1 MLSLSKHLARA
12 ARGINPR
19 GAVEMLHCVQHDV
32 LFWLLDSK
40 GTFALMF
47 FASLLLAAALM
58 TSAPTPPLT
67 TPFERDPQHNTTAT
81 YAECIAFYKELAAA
95 YPATMHLREAGPT
108 DSGQPLHEVVLSA
121 DGTFEPGASRA
132 KGRPVL
138 FIQNGIHPGEPE
150 GIDASMM
157 LARNLLREKKFQAL
171 LQKVTVVIIPAYN
184 IDGMLNRNST
194 TRVNQNGPTEYGF
207 RGNAR
212 HLDLNR
218 DFVKQDSRNA
228 RSFAALFQKWRPE
241 VFVDTH
247 TSNGADYQYTMTL
260 IPTQPD
266 KLGPVLGAYLQDK
279 LLPALYAGMEKKH
292 WPMTPYVD
300 FEGETPESG
309 LRAFLESP
317 RYSTGYAALFNTI
330 SFMPETH
337 MLKAFGPRVQA
348 TYDLL
353 TTYLETVATQAPA
366 LLAAR
371 TEADRARAAQTQFPL
386 AWALNEQPSGTVQF
400 RGYEAGHKPSAV
412 SGQPRLYYDRTRPY
426 TRPVPFYNAA
436 HATVTAQAPVA
447 YAIPAAW
454 GEVLDN
460 LRRNGVV
467 LRPLAQPLTGPA
479 ETYTVEDYKTTPRP
493 YEGHYLH
500 SQVKLTTRQQATAT
514 LPAGTYLAVLA
525 EQGPAARYLVE
536 ALEPQAT
543 DSFFAWGFFD
553 SVLQQKEHYSDYVFE
568 DLAAEF
574 LTKNPAV
581 RQQLEA
587 QKKADPTF
595 AANGPAQ
602 LEWVYQHSPYAEAG
616 YRRYP
621 VLRWLRAVPQ

>member
-1 MLSLSKHLARA
+1 ML
-12 ARGINPR
+12 
-19 GAVEMLHCVQHDV
+19 
-32 LFWLLDSK
+32 
-40 GTFALMF
+40 
-47 FASLLLAAALM
+47 FASLLLAASLM
-58 TSAPTPPLT
+58 TTAPTPPLT
-67 TPFERDPQHNTTAT
+67 TPFERDPAHNTTAT
-81 YAECIAFYKELAAA
+81 YAECIAFYKDLAAA
-95 YPATMHLREAGPT
+95 YPAAVQLRAAGPT

-121 DGTFEPGASRA
+121 DGTFDPAASRA
-132 KGRPVL
+132 QGRPIL

-157 LARNLLREKKFQAL
+157 LARDLLRDKKTLAL
-171 LQKVTVVIIPAYN
+171 LTKVTVVIVPVYN
-184 IDGMLNRNST
+184 VDGMLNRNST
-194 TRVNQNGPTEYGF
+194 TRVNQDGPRAYGF

-218 DFVKQDSRNA
+218 DYVKQDSRNA

-241 VFVDTH
+241 VFVETH

-260 IPTQPD
+260 IPTQHN
-266 KLGPVLGAYLQDK
+266 KLAPALGTYLQQN

-317 RYSTGYAALFNTI
+317 RYSTGYAALFNSI
-330 SFMPETH
+330 GFMPETH
-337 MLKAFGPRVQA
+337 MLKPFGPRVRS

-353 TTYLETVATQAPA
+353 RTYLETVAAQAPA

-371 TEADRARAAQTQFPL
+371 AAADQTLATQTQFPL
-386 AWALNEQPSGTVQF
+386 AWEVENTPTTTVQF

-412 SGQPRLYYDRTRPY
+412 SGQPRLYYDRARPY
-426 TRPVPFYNAA
+426 TRPVPYYNTARATATAA
-436 HATVTAQAPVA
+436 APVA
-447 YAIPAAW
+447 YVIPAAW
-454 GEVLDN
+454 GEVVDN

-467 LRPLAQPLTGPA
+467 LCELTQPLTGPA
-479 ETYTVEDYKTTPRP
+479 QAYTIEDYKTTPRP

-500 SQVKLTTRQQATAT
+500 SQVQLKTQHSKLLT
-514 LPAGTYLAVLA
+514 LPQGDHLAVLA

-553 SVLQQKEHYSDYVFE
+553 SVLQQKEHFSDYVFE
-568 DLAAEF
+568 DLAAD
-574 LTKNPAV
+574 LLAKDPAL

-587 QKKADPTF
+587 AKKADPAL
-595 AANGPAQ
+595 AASGPRQ
-602 LEWVYQHSPYAEAG
+602 LDWVYQHSPYAEPG

-621 VLRWLRAVPQ
+621 VLRWLGPVPTK

>member
-1 MLSLSKHLARA
+1 
-12 ARGINPR
+12 
-19 GAVEMLHCVQHDV
+19 
-32 LFWLLDSK
+32 
-40 GTFALMF
+40 MF
-47 FASLLLAAALM
+47 FASLLLAASLM
-58 TSAPTPPLT
+58 STAPTPPLS
-67 TPFERDPQHNTTAT
+67 TPFERDPAHNTTAT
-81 YAECIAFYKELAAA
+81 YAECVAFYKELAAA
-95 YPATMHLREAGPT
+95 YPATVQLREAGPT

-121 DGTFEPGASRA
+121 DGTFDPAASRA
-132 KGRPVL
+132 KGRPILLV
-138 FIQNGIHPGEPE
+138 QNGIHPGEPE
-150 GIDASMM
+150 GIDASML
-157 LARNLLREKKFQAL
+157 LARDLLRDKKLRPL
-171 LQKVTVVIIPAYN
+171 LQKLTLVIIPVYN
-184 IDGMLNRNST
+184 VDGMLNRNAT
-194 TRVNQNGPTEYGF
+194 TRVNQNGPRDYGF

-218 DFVKQDSRNA
+218 DYVKQDSRNA
-228 RSFAALFQKWRPE
+228 RSFAALFQRWRPE
-241 VFVDTH
+241 IFVETH

-260 IPTQPD
+260 IATQHN
-266 KLGPVLGAYLQDK
+266 KLAPALGSYLQEK
-279 LLPALYAGMEKKH
+279 LLPALYQGMDKKH

-317 RYSTGYAALFNTI
+317 RYSTGYAALFNSI
-330 SFMPETH
+330 GFMPETH
-337 MLKAFGPRVQA
+337 MLKPFGQRVQA

-353 TTYLETVATQAPA
+353 VTYLETVAAQAPA

-371 TEADRARAAQTQFPL
+371 AAADQALARQKVFPL
-386 AWALNEQPSGTVQF
+386 AWEVENKPTTTVPF

-412 SGQPRLYYDRTRPY
+412 SGQPRLYYDRARPY
-426 TRPVPFYNAA
+426 TRPVPYYN
-436 HATVTAQAPVA
+436 TAQATATAISMMA

-467 LRPLAQPLTGPA
+467 LRELTEPLAGTS
-479 ETYTVEDYKTTPRP
+479 ETYAIEDYKTTPRP

-500 SQVKLTTRQQATAT
+500 SQVKLGGRTQANPLASSTLHIQERTT

-553 SVLQQKEHYSDYVFE
+553 SILQQKEHYSDYVFE
-568 DLAAEF
+568 DLAAD
-574 LTKNPAV
+574 LLAQNPDL
-581 RQQLEA
+581 RQQLEEA
-587 QKKADPTF
+587 QKADPTL
-595 AANGPAQ
+595 AASGPRQ
-602 LEWVYQHSPYAEAG
+602 LEWVYQHSPYAEPG

-621 VLRWLRAVPQ
+621 VLRWLGPVPR

>member
-1 MLSLSKHLARA
+1 MTT
-12 ARGINPR
+12 
-19 GAVEMLHCVQHDV
+19 GANTP
-32 LFWLLDSK
+32 K
-40 GTFALMF
+40 GTFAPMF

-58 TSAPTPPLT
+58 SPAPTPPLLT
-67 TPFERDPQHNTTAT
+67 TPFERDPQHNTTTT
-81 YAECIAFYKELAAA
+81 YAECMAFYKALAAA
-95 YPATMHLREAGPT
+95 YPATVRLREAGPT
-108 DSGQPLHEVVLSA
+108 DSGEPLTEVVLSA
-121 DGTFEPGASRA
+121 DGTFEPAASRA
-132 KGRPVL
+132 LGRPVL

-150 GIDASMM
+150 GIDASML
-157 LARNLLREKKFQAL
+157 LARDLLSDKKRLPLLRQ
-171 LQKVTVVIIPAYN
+171 VTVVIVPVYN
-184 IDGMLNRNST
+184 IGGMLNRNST
-194 TRVNQNGPTEYGF
+194 TRANQNGPREYGF

-228 RSFAALFQKWRPE
+228 RSFAELFGKWRPE
-241 VFVDTH
+241 IFVDTH

-260 IPTQPD
+260 IPTQAD
-266 KLGPVLGAYLQDK
+266 KLGPVLGPYLREK
-279 LLPALYAGMEKKH
+279 LLPALYVGMARKK
-292 WPMTPYVD
+292 WAMTPYVD

-317 RYSTGYAALFNTI
+317 RYSTGYAALFNGLG
-330 SFMPETH
+330 FMPETH
-337 MLKAFGPRVQA
+337 MLKAFGPRVRA

-353 TTYLETVATQAPA
+353 LTYLETTATQALA

-371 TEADRARAAQTQFPL
+371 AAADQALATQTEFPL
-386 AWALNEQPSGTVQF
+386 AWALNEQPSGTVEF
-400 RGYEAGHKPSAV
+400 RGYEAGHRPSAV
-412 SGQPRLYYDRTRPY
+412 SSQPRLYYDRQRPY
-426 TRPVPFYNAA
+426 QRPVPFYDAA
-436 HATVTAQAPVA
+436 HAMARAAAPVA

-467 LRPLAQPLTGPA
+467 LRQLTAPLTGPA
-479 ETYTVEDYKTTPRP
+479 ETYSIEDYKTVAKP

-500 SQVKLTTRQQATAT
+500 SQVKLLPLTAPLST
-514 LPAGTYLAVLA
+514 LPPGTWLAVLA
-525 EQGPAARYLVE
+525 EQGPARRYLVE

-553 SVLQQKEHYSDYVFE
+553 SILQQKEHYSDYVFE

-574 LTKNPAV
+574 LTQNPVV
-581 RQQLEA
+581 RQQLDA
-587 QKKADPTF
+587 AKKADPAL
-595 AANGPAQ
+595 AASGPAQ

-621 VLRWLRAVPQ
+621 VQRWLGKIQ

>member
-1 MLSLSKHLARA
+1 MLFAPLLA
-12 ARGINPR
+12 
-19 GAVEMLHCVQHDV
+19 
-32 LFWLLDSK
+32 
-40 GTFALMF
+40 
-47 FASLLLAAALM
+47 ASLLLAPAGPPAPLALPS
-58 TSAPTPPLT
+58 TAPTPLPGPASAPTLT
-67 TPFERDPQHNTTAT
+67 TPFERDPARNTTAT
-81 YAECIAFYKELAAA
+81 YAECVAFYKALAAA
-95 YPATMHLREAGPT
+95 YPAAVQLREAGPT

-121 DGTFEPGASRA
+121 DGTFEPAASRA
-132 KGRPVL
+132 KGRPIL
-138 FIQNGIHPGEPE
+138 FVQNGIHPGEPE
-150 GIDASMM
+150 GIDASML
-157 LARNLLREKKFQAL
+157 LARDLLRDKKL
-171 LQKVTVVIIPAYN
+171 LPLLRQVTLVIIPAYN

-194 TRVNQNGPTEYGF
+194 TRVNQNGPRAYGF

-241 VFVDTH
+241 IFVDTH
-247 TSNGADYQYTMTL
+247 TSNGADYQYTITL
-260 IPTQPD
+260 IPTQHD
-266 KLGPVLGAYLQDK
+266 KLAPALGTYLQAQ
-279 LLPALYAGMEKKH
+279 LLPALYQGMAQKK

-300 FEGETPESG
+300 FAGETPASG

-317 RYSTGYAALFNTI
+317 RYSTGYAALFNSI
-330 SFMPETH
+330 GFMPETH
-337 MLKAFGPRVQA
+337 MLKAFGPRVRA

-353 TTYLETVATQAPA
+353 LTYLQTVAAQAPT

-371 TEADRARAAQTQFPL
+371 AKADEALAGQTKFPL
-386 AWALNEQPSGTVQF
+386 AWAVSDTASGTVEF
-400 RGYEAGHKPSAV
+400 RGYEAGHQASAV

-426 TRPVPFYNAA
+426 TRPVPYYNTAR
-436 HATVTAQAPVA
+436 ATATATAPTA
-447 YAIPAAW
+447 YLIPAAW

-467 LRPLAQPLTGPA
+467 LRELTQPLTGPA
-479 ETYTVEDYKTTPRP
+479 EGYEIADYKTSAQP

-500 SQVKLTTRQQATAT
+500 AQVKLLTSNSQALTTEG
-514 LPAGTYLAVLA
+514 PAYLAVLA

-553 SVLQQKEHYSDYVFE
+553 SILQQKEHYSDYVFE

-574 LTKNPAV
+574 LTQNPAV
-581 RQQLEA
+581 RAQLETA
-587 QKKADPTF
+587 KQAD
-595 AANGPAQ
+595 AALAASGPAQ
-602 LEWVYQHSPYAEAG
+602 LAWVYQHSPYREAG

-621 VLRWLRAVPQ
+621 VLRWLGQAPR

>member
-1 MLSLSKHLARA
+1 MYVA
-12 ARGINPR
+12 P
-19 GAVEMLHCVQHDV
+19 
-32 LFWLLDSK
+32 
-40 GTFALMF
+40 
-47 FASLLLAAALM
+47 LLLAASLLARPLLAP
-58 TSAPTPPLT
+58 APTPHRGAEPPLT
-67 TPFERDPQHNTTAT
+67 TPFERDPAHNTTAT
-81 YAECIAFYKELAAA
+81 YAECIAFYKALAAA
-95 YPATMHLREAGPT
+95 YPATVQLREAGPT

-121 DGTFEPGASRA
+121 DGTFEPAASRA

-150 GIDASMM
+150 GIDASMA
-157 LARNLLREKKFQAL
+157 LARDVLRSKKLLPLLRQ
-171 LQKVTVVIIPAYN
+171 VTLVIIPAYN

-194 TRVNQNGPTEYGF
+194 TRVNQNGPQAYGF

-228 RSFAALFQKWRPE
+228 RSFAALFGKWRPE
-241 VFVDTH
+241 IFVDTH

-266 KLGPVLGAYLQDK
+266 KLGPVLGPYLQDK
-279 LLPALYAGMEKKH
+279 LLPALYAGMAQKH

-300 FEGETPESG
+300 FNGETPESG
-309 LRAFLESP
+309 LRAFIESP
-317 RYSTGYAALFNTI
+317 RYSTGYAALFNTL

-353 TTYLETVATQAPA
+353 LTYLQTTAAQAPA

-371 TEADRARAAQTQFPL
+371 AAADRTLAAQTRFAL
-386 AWALNEQPSGTVQF
+386 AWAGRDTASSTVQF
-400 RGYEAGHKPSAV
+400 RGYEAGHKASAV
-412 SGQPRLYYDRTRPY
+412 SGQQRLYYDRARPY
-426 TRPVPFYNAA
+426 TRPVLLYNAA
-436 HATVTAQAPVA
+436 RATAGATAPVA

-467 LRPLAQPLTGPA
+467 LRELKQPLTGPA
-479 ETYTVEDYKTTPRP
+479 ETYEITDFKTTPRP

-500 SQVKLTTRQQATAT
+500 SGVQLLPHPAPTTLEAS
-514 LPAGTYLAVLA
+514 TYLAVLA

-568 DLAAEF
+568 DLAADY
-574 LTKNPAV
+574 LAQNPAV

-587 QKKADPTF
+587 AKKADPAL
-595 AANGPAQ
+595 AASGPAQ
-602 LEWVYQHSPYAEAG
+602 LEWVYQHSPYREAG

-621 VLRWLRAVPQ
+621 VLRWLGPVPQ

>member
-1 MLSLSKHLARA
+1 
-12 ARGINPR
+12 
-19 GAVEMLHCVQHDV
+19 
-32 LFWLLDSK
+32 
-40 GTFALMF
+40 MF
-47 FASLLLAAALM
+47 LASLLLTASLM
-58 TSAPTPPLT
+58 TTAPTPPLV
-67 TPFERDPQHNTTAT
+67 TPFERDPAHNTTAT
-81 YAECIAFYKELAAA
+81 YAECLAFYKDLAAA
-95 YPATMHLREAGPT
+95 YPAAVQLRAAGPT

-121 DGTFEPGASRA
+121 DGTFEPAASRA
-132 KGRPVL
+132 QGRPIL

-157 LARNLLREKKFQAL
+157 LARDLLRDKQTLAL
-171 LQKVTVVIIPAYN
+171 LAKVTVVIVPVYN
-184 IDGMLNRNST
+184 VDGMLNRNST
-194 TRVNQNGPTEYGF
+194 TRVNQDGPRAYGF

-218 DFVKQDSRNA
+218 DYVKQDSRNA

-241 VFVDTH
+241 VFVETH

-260 IPTQPD
+260 IATQHN
-266 KLGPVLGAYLQDK
+266 KLAPALGSYLQQN

-317 RYSTGYAALFNTI
+317 RYSTGYAALFNSI
-330 SFMPETH
+330 GFMPETH
-337 MLKAFGPRVQA
+337 MLKPFGPRVRS

-353 TTYLETVATQAPA
+353 RTYLETVAAQAPA

-371 TEADRARAAQTQFPL
+371 AAADQALATQTQFPL
-386 AWALNEQPSGTVQF
+386 AWEVENTPTTTVQF

-412 SGQPRLYYDRTRPY
+412 SGQPRLYYDRARPY
-426 TRPVPFYNAA
+426 TRPVPYYNTARATATAA
-436 HATVTAQAPVA
+436 APVA

-467 LRPLAQPLTGPA
+467 LRELTQPLTGPA
-479 ETYTVEDYKTTPRP
+479 ETYTIEDYKTTPRP

-500 SQVKLTTRQQATAT
+500 SQTKLATRNQKPET
-514 LPAGTYLAVLA
+514 LPPGTYLAVLA
-525 EQGPAARYLVE
+525 EQGPATRYLVE
-536 ALEPQAT
+536 ALEPQAI

-553 SVLQQKEHYSDYVFE
+553 SVLQQKEHFSDYVFE
-568 DLAAEF
+568 DLAAE
-574 LTKNPAV
+574 LLAKDPV
-581 RQQLEA
+581 LRQQFEA
-587 QKKADPTF
+587 AKKADSIL
-595 AANGPAQ
+595 AASGPRQ
-602 LEWVYQHSPYAEAG
+602 LDWVYQHSPYAEPG

-621 VLRWLRAVPQ
+621 VLRWLGPVPAK

>member
-1 MLSLSKHLARA
+1 
-12 ARGINPR
+12 
-19 GAVEMLHCVQHDV
+19 
-32 LFWLLDSK
+32 
-40 GTFALMF
+40 MF
-47 FASLLLAAALM
+47 LASLLLAASLL
-58 TSAPTPPLT
+58 TAPGPPLT

-81 YAECIAFYKELAAA
+81 YAECISFYQELAAA
-95 YPATMHLREAGPT
+95 YPATMQLREAGPT
-108 DSGQPLHEVVLSA
+108 DSGRPLHEVVLSA

-132 KGRPVL
+132 KSRPVL

-150 GIDASMM
+150 GIDASML
-157 LARNLLREKKFQAL
+157 LARDLLREQKYREL
-171 LQKVTVVIIPAYN
+171 LARVTVVIIPAYN
-184 IDGMLNRNST
+184 IGGMLNRNST
-194 TRVNQNGPTEYGF
+194 TRVNQNGPAEYGF

-247 TSNGADYQYTMTL
+247 TSNGADYQYTITL
-260 IPTQPD
+260 IPTQYN
-266 KLGPVLGAYLQDK
+266 KLGPVLGAYLKDK
-279 LLPALYAGMEKKH
+279 LLPALYTGMAQKK

-300 FEGETPESG
+300 FDGETPESG

-317 RYSTGYAALFNTI
+317 RYSTGYAALFNSI
-330 SFMPETH
+330 GFMPETH

-348 TYDLL
+348 THDLL
-353 TTYLETVATQAPA
+353 LTYAQTVAAQAPA

-371 TEADRARAAQTQFPL
+371 AAADAALAAQTQFPL

-400 RGYEAGHKPSAV
+400 RGYEAGHRPSAV
-412 SGQPRLYYDRTRPY
+412 SGQPRLYYDRARPY
-426 TRPVPFYNAA
+426 VRPVNFYNAA
-436 HATVTAQAPVA
+436 HATAEVTAPTA

-467 LRPLAQPLTGPA
+467 LRPLAQPLAGPTA
-479 ETYTVEDYKTTPRP
+479 AYRIEDYKTTPRP

-500 SQVKLTTRQQATAT
+500 SQGRLAT
-514 LPAGTYLAVLA
+514 LPEPQATLAAGTYLAVVA
-525 EQGPAARYLVE
+525 EQGSAKRYLVE
-536 ALEPQAT
+536 TLEPQAT

-574 LTKNPAV
+574 LTQNPAV
-581 RQQLEA
+581 RQQFDA
-587 QKKADPTF
+587 AKAADPAL
-595 AANGPAQ
+595 AASGPAQ

-621 VLRWLRAVPQ
+621 VLRWLGAVPR

>member
-1 MLSLSKHLARA
+1 
-12 ARGINPR
+12 
-19 GAVEMLHCVQHDV
+19 
-32 LFWLLDSK
+32 
-40 GTFALMF
+40 MF
-47 FASLLLAAALM
+47 FASLLLATALRAPLPGPAP
-58 TSAPTPPLT
+58 APTPPLT
-67 TPFERDPQHNTTAT
+67 TPFERDPAHNTTAT

-95 YPATMHLREAGPT
+95 CPAEVHLREAGPT

-138 FIQNGIHPGEPE
+138 FVQNGIHPGEPE
-150 GIDASMM
+150 GIDASML
-157 LARNLLREKKFQAL
+157 LARDLLRTKKLRPL
-171 LQKVTVVIIPAYN
+171 LAQVTLVIIPAYN
-184 IDGMLNRNST
+184 IDGMLNRSST
-194 TRVNQNGPTEYGF
+194 TRVNQNGPRAYGF

-228 RSFAALFQKWRPE
+228 RSFAALFQQWRPE

-247 TSNGADYQYTMTL
+247 TSNGADYQYTITL
-260 IPTQPD
+260 IPTQPN
-266 KLGPVLGAYLQDK
+266 KLGPVLGPYLQQK
-279 LLPALYAGMEKKH
+279 LLPALYTGMAQKH

-300 FEGETPESG
+300 FAGETPESG

-317 RYSTGYAALFNTI
+317 RYSTGYAALFNTL

-353 TTYLETVATQAPA
+353 LTYLQTMASQAPA

-371 TEADRARAAQTQFPL
+371 AAADRALAAQTQFGL
-386 AWALNEQPSGTVQF
+386 AWALTDTATTTVVF
-400 RGYEAGHKPSAV
+400 RGYEAGHRPSAV
-412 SGQPRLYYDRTRPY
+412 SGQPRLYYDRSRPY
-426 TRPVPFYNAA
+426 ARPVPYYNTARA
-436 HATVTAQAPVA
+436 VATVTAPVA

-454 GEVLDN
+454 GEVVDN
-460 LRRNGVV
+460 LRRNGAV

-479 ETYTVEDYKTTPRP
+479 ETYAIEDYQTTPRP

-500 SQVKLTTRQQATAT
+500 SQVRLATTRTAQAT

-525 EQGPAARYLVE
+525 EQGPAARYLVQ

-553 SVLQQKEHYSDYVFE
+553 SALQQKEHYSDYVFE
-568 DLAAEF
+568 DVAAEF
-574 LTKNPAV
+574 LTQNPAV
-581 RQQLEA
+581 RQQLDA
-587 QKKADPTF
+587 AKQADPTL
-595 AANGPAQ
+595 AASGPAQ
-602 LEWVYQHSPYAEAG
+602 LDWVYQHSPWHEAG

-621 VLRWLRAVPQ
+621 VLRWLGMAPQ

>member
-1 MLSLSKHLARA
+1 MS
-12 ARGINPR
+12 
-19 GAVEMLHCVQHDV
+19 
-32 LFWLLDSK
+32 
-40 GTFALMF
+40 
-47 FASLLLAAALM
+47 
-58 TSAPTPPLT
+58 SAPAPPLT
-67 TPFERDPQHNTTAT
+67 TPFERDPRHNTTAT

-95 YPATMHLREAGPT
+95 YPATMQLRAAGPT

-132 KGRPVL
+132 KGRPIL

-157 LARNLLREKKFQAL
+157 LARDLLRSQKYRPL

-194 TRVNQNGPTEYGF
+194 TRVNQNGPAEYGF

-241 VFVDTH
+241 IFVDTH
-247 TSNGADYQYTMTL
+247 TSNGADYQYTMTI
-260 IPTQPD
+260 IPTQHN
-266 KLGPVLGAYLQDK
+266 KLAPALGTYLQDK
-279 LLPALYAGMEKKH
+279 LLPALYQGMDQKH

-317 RYSTGYAALFNTI
+317 RYSTGYAALFNSI
-330 SFMPETH
+330 GFMPETH
-337 MLKAFGPRVQA
+337 MLKPFGPRVQA

-353 TTYLETVATQAPA
+353 TTYLETVASQAPA

-371 TEADRARAAQTQFPL
+371 AEADRALAAQTQFPL
-386 AWALNEQPSGTVQF
+386 AWALDEQPSGTLQF
-400 RGYEAGHKPSAV
+400 RGYEAGHKASGV
-412 SGQPRLYYDRTRPY
+412 SGQPRLYYDRARPY
-426 TRPVPFYNAA
+426 VRPVKFYNNA
-436 HATVTAQAPVA
+436 HATVVVQAPDA
-447 YAIPAAW
+447 YLIPAEW
-454 GEVLDN
+454 TEILDN
-460 LRRNGVV
+460 LRRNGIV
-467 LRPLAQPLTGPA
+467 LRELPQPLTGAA
-479 ETYTVEDYKTTPRP
+479 ETYTIEDYKTTPRP

-500 SQVKLTTRQQATAT
+500 SQVKLATRPPATAT
-514 LPAGTYLAVLA
+514 LPAGAYLAVLA
-525 EQGPAARYLVE
+525 EQGPAKRYLVE

-543 DSFFAWGFFD
+543 DSFFTWGFFD
-553 SVLQQKEHYSDYVFE
+553 SILQQKEHYSDYVFE
-568 DLAAEF
+568 DLAADY
-574 LTKNPAV
+574 LAQNPAV
-581 RQQLEA
+581 RQQLDA
-587 QKKADPTF
+587 AKAADPAL
-595 AANGPAQ
+595 AASGPAQ
-602 LEWVYQHSPYAEAG
+602 LEWVYQHSPYVEAG

-621 VLRWLRAVPQ
+621 VLRWLGAAPH